1 MVTLSERGLQLRY
14 SYQLRTVLKVSLL
27 SLAKLSLLSLA
38 KVSHTV
44 AYCSRE
50 LERTGGS
57 AGGAPALAVSQG
69 KRSSARAAPKKAA
82 LASCKT
88 SLRCLGG
95 SLGGRDARRIE
106 KEPGCRDLAP
116 GQCEG
121 FAPWSESSLIP
132 FAR

>member
-1 MVTLSERGLQLRY
+1 LRRGLQLRY
-14 SYQLRTVLKVSLL
+14 SYQVRTVLKVSLL
-27 SLAKLSLLSLA
+27 SLAKLSLLSPA
-38 KVSHTV
+38 KVSHSV

-57 AGGAPALAVSQG
+57 EGGSPALAVSQG
-69 KRSSARAAPKKAA
+69 KRSSARAARKKAA

-88 SLRCLGG
+88 SLLWCLGG
-95 SLGGRDARRIE
+95 SLGGRAARRIE

-121 FAPWSESSLIP
+121 FASSSRKAFDTLC
-132 FAR
+132 